1 MSKIKTHFVLG
12 GAKSGKTR
20 FAENIALA
28 AANDLN
34 HVPTYIATAQA
45 LDMEM
50 ERKIQRHQKDRG
62 NSFITKECPLDLS
75 SAILS
80 ASATDVLLIDCLT
93 LFVTNL
99 LCSDYFDE
107 SKINNL
113 LEAVKISQAQLVIVS
128 NETSLGIMPDNKLA
142 REFGDVAGKLNQN
155 VARLSDSVTMMIAG
169 IAVPIK
175 P

>member
-1 MSKIKTHFVLG
+1 MSKIRTHLVLG
-12 GAKSGKTR
+12 GARSGKTR
-20 FAENIALA
+20 FAENLALA
-28 AANDLN
+28 TAKNLN
-34 HVPTYIATAQA
+34 QVPIYIATAQA

-50 ERKIQRHQKDRG
+50 EKKIQKHQKDRG

-75 SAILS
+75 TAILS

-99 LCSDYFDE
+99 LCLDYFDE
-107 SKINNL
+107 SKINGL
-113 LEAVKISQAQLVIVS
+113 VEAVKISQAQLVIVS
-128 NETSLGIMPDNKLA
+128 NETGLGIIPDNNLA
-142 REFGDVAGKLNQN
+142 RKFRDVAGTLNQN
-155 VARLSDSVTMMIAG
+155 IASLSDCVTMMIAG

>member
-1 MSKIKTHFVLG
+1 MSKIRTHLVLG

-20 FAENIALA
+20 FAENLALNTA
-28 AANDLN
+28 KKLN
-34 HVPTYIATAQA
+34 QVPIYLATAQA

-50 ERKIQRHQKDRG
+50 EKKIQKHQKDRG

-75 SAILS
+75 TAIMS

-107 SKINNL
+107 SKIDSL
-113 LEAVKISQAQLVIVS
+113 VEAVKISQANLVIVS
-128 NETSLGIMPDNKLA
+128 NETGLGIVPDNKLA
-142 REFGDVAGKLNQN
+142 REFRDVAGTLNQN
-155 VARLSDSVTMMIAG
+155 IASLSDCVTMMFAG
-169 IAVPIK
+169 IAVTIK

>member
-1 MSKIKTHFVLG
+1 MLKYRTHLVLG

-20 FAENIALA
+20 FAENLALTA
-28 AANDLN
+28 GKDLN
-34 HVPTYIATAQA
+34 KVPIYIATAQA

-50 ERKIQRHQKDRG
+50 EKKIQKHQKDRG

-75 SAILS
+75 TAILS

-99 LCSDYFDE
+99 LCSDYFEKSRID
-107 SKINNL
+107 SL
-113 LEAVKISQAQLVIVS
+113 VEAVRISKARLVIVS
-128 NETSLGIMPDNKLA
+128 NETSLGIIPDNKLA
-142 REFGDVAGKLNQN
+142 REFRDVAGKLNQKI
-155 VARLSDSVTMMIAG
+155 ARLSDCVTMMIAG

>member
-1 MSKIKTHFVLG
+1 MSKIRTHLVLG

-20 FAENIALA
+20 FAENLALNTA
-28 AANDLN
+28 KNLN
-34 HVPTYIATAQA
+34 QVPIYIATAQA
-45 LDMEM
+45 LDLEM
-50 ERKIQRHQKDRG
+50 EKKIQKHQKDRG
-62 NSFITKECPLDLS
+62 NSFTTKECPLDLS
-75 SAILS
+75 TAILS

-107 SKINNL
+107 SKIDSL
-113 LEAVKISQAQLVIVS
+113 VEAVKISQAQLVIVS
-128 NETSLGIMPDNKLA
+128 NETGLGIIPDNKLA
-142 REFGDVAGKLNQN
+142 REFREVAGTLNQKI
-155 VARLSDSVTMMIAG
+155 ARLSDSVTMMIAG